1 MTLTPERPG
10 WDELFMELA
19 RLMARRSTCVRR
31 QVGAVLVREN
41 RVLASGYNG
50 PPSGMPHC
58 ADLGGC
64 LREKLGV
71 PSGER
76 QEICRAIHAEQ
87 NAVLQLAITGLSGRG
102 ATAYVTAHPCFTCAK
117 LLVQLGVVRVV
128 YADGYPDRL
137 AEKLF
142 AEAGIEVIRHAGFS
156 SGGGSRCV
164 EGSESAL

>member
-1 MTLTPERPG
+1 MVIMVRPT

-19 RLMARRSTCVRR
+19 RLMARRSTCLRR
-31 QVGAVLVREN
+31 QVGAVLVRDN

-58 ADLGGC
+58 AELGGC

-128 YADGYPDRL
+128 YADGYPDGL
-137 AEKLF
+137 ARELF
-142 AEAGIEVIRHAGFS
+142 AEAGIEVVRHAGFGFGD
-156 SGGGSRCV
+156 GGRCS
-164 EGSESAL
+164 EGSEAAF